1 MGRKWEPIHCSHELR
16 HIGILAFEFSND
28 NYHINHTKRCR
39 WNISLYNPIRRCLI
53 NLTLTMRSRSLT
65 FRNRAVFAILCG
77 TQIIIIRHH
86 LIRKNDKHT
95 VAIGGCQLQF
105 YFYSLNSKPMLCYA
119 MPTVRIIE
127 KSPVTFCRQFSK
139 KIFQLCSSM
148 CECEWC
154 WCEFTVW
161 SHNCTTVTKKNPLLS
176 RSSCKH

>member
-16 HIGILAFEFSND
+16 HIGILAFEFTND

-39 WNISLYNPIRRCLI
+39 CNISLYNPIRRCLI

-65 FRNRAVFAILCG
+65 FRNRAEFAILCG

-105 YFYSLNSKPMLCYA
+105 YFYSCEQQANAALCDAYCSYHWKVTSNIL
-119 MPTVRIIE
+119 PTIFQENFPIVLEHVRVRVVLMWIHCVIAQLYHCHKE
-127 KSPVTFCRQFSK
+127 KSAAEP
-139 KIFQLCSSM
+139 QLM
-148 CECEWC
+148 
-154 WCEFTVW
+154 
-161 SHNCTTVTKKNPLLS
+161 
-176 RSSCKH
+176 